1 MFKYNKVKPSDYLNF
16 FGINLKLEIPEGDEP
31 NNAVERYIWRVENY
45 CNNQLSRYQYQPV
58 SEHNL
63 QRYKVGVMLMIY
75 HSLKVGFEN
84 LNGLTDEAFREFR
97 NGGFCNAPRGEI
109 YG

>member
-1 MFKYNKVKPSDYLNF
+1 MHDKKKIQLNKSKFTSNRYLF
-16 FGINLKLEIPEGDEP
+16 FSF
-31 NNAVERYIWRVENY
+31 
-45 CNNQLSRYQYQPV
+45 LSAI
-58 SEHNL
+58 
-63 QRYKVGVMLMIY
+63 GVMLMIY

-84 LNGLTDEAFREFR
+84 LNGLTEEAFREFR